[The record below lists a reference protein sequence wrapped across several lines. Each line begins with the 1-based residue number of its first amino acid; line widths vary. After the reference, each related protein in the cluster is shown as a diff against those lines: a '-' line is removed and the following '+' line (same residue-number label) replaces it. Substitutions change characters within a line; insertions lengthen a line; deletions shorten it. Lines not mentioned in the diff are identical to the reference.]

1 MRVDSETGSVMGAS
15 VDQVVSFLV
24 NGDPVRVAVRTDW
37 SLLRILRDDLDL
49 MGSKEGCG
57 GGDCGACTVL
67 VDGVAVNSCV
77 FPAVEVDGAE
87 VVTIEGLEAADGT
100 LHPLQK
106 AFAEYGA
113 VQCGFCTPGMIMAA
127 KGLLDRVPEPSEG
140 QIKRALA
147 GNLCR
152 CTGYNQII
160 EAVKAAAGAM
170 SR

>member
-57 GGDCGACTVL
+57 GGDGGAWTGL
-67 VDGVAVNSCV
+67 VDGVAVSACG

-106 AFAEYGA
+106 AFACLLY
-113 VQCGFCTPGMIMAA
+113 TSDAA
-127 KGLLDRVPEPSEG
+127 DE
-140 QIKRALA
+140 
-147 GNLCR
+147 
-152 CTGYNQII
+152 
-160 EAVKAAAGAM
+160 
-170 SR
+170 